1 MTHRWVRAMKKISD
15 NEIVFCGVCGKNCG
29 KRKDHNFAHSH
40 IRKNKYGN
48 RVAICNECDSI
59 ERKVRLIKYQQEMK
73 EREYID
79 SMKDKI
85 KARKM
90 FS

>member
-40 IRKNKYGN
+40 IRKNKYEIGRASCRE
-48 RVAICNECDSI
+48 RV
-59 ERKVRLIKYQQEMK
+59 
-73 EREYID
+73 
-79 SMKDKI
+79 
-85 KARKM
+85 
-90 FS
+90 